1 MAFERCRVCGRD
13 VLYSDSVHATV
24 HTGGDEGVVD
34 FYVCSGCY
42 EDELAPLFDPDTAA
56 DPSEADAA

>member
-1 MAFERCRVCGRD
+1 MAFEECRICGSE

-24 HTGGDEGVVD
+24 HTRGDEGVID

-42 EDELAPLFDPDTAA
+42 DDELAPLLAGR
-56 DPSEADAA
+56 SEADAA